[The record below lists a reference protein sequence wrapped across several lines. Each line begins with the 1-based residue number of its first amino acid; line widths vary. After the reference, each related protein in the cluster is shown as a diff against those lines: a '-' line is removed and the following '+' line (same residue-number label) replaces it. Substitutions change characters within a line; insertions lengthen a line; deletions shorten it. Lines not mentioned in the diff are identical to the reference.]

1 MGKEYSDFLMLQKEC
16 TLHQTRTMTATSTTI
31 PPALKG
37 TPAPLGDT
45 QLKIFRSIVLQM
57 FGFRYG
63 FDLVMATLA
72 KRKLR

>member
-1 MGKEYSDFLMLQKEC
+1 
-16 TLHQTRTMTATSTTI
+16 MTATSTTI
-31 PPALKG
+31 PPAPKG

-45 QLKIFRSIVLQM
+45 QLKIFLSVVLHM